1 MIITRELA
9 RDPAKRKN
17 DANKTDFPLR
27 EDPEIHRPRIGLAL
41 SGGGFRA
48 AIFHLGVI
56 QRLEELGI
64 MSRVQVVSAVSG
76 GSIIA
81 AYYLCEMEHRLRL
94 EEPGVQDCRETR
106 VRIFHQIAH
115 DFFEALDNN
124 LRTRALIFTPFHHP
138 WLFIKT
144 LALKAF
150 RAGARSELIQCEY
163 DRWFYHNNTLDQL
176 PGAAQR
182 EGGEGADTARER
194 NTGPRL
200 LINTT
205 SLLTGERVAF
215 CREPISRVNEM
226 SRVNTNVLPLS
237 RVVGASSG
245 VPGLFP
251 PTMISGDI
259 LVDGGVADNQGI
271 ESLIEDPMDCNLLLV
286 SDASG
291 QMEPIHTIK
300 EGPFNVLSRVNSIFQ
315 FQIRNKLLDILVG
328 WKRLPELRQTHM
340 EPHEFAF
347 VHLHLNLKDRRQAQ
361 NRIPSEFIPGIARI
375 RTDLDQFS
383 HVERQALMYHGYT
396 LIDAQM
402 KEYCPRLLP
411 ELQGESSV
419 PAMNVPPLFQ
429 EEVLASRTKRD
440 RIRIDLEAGSTNSY
454 LARCLKKYPSQ
465 AGSIL
470 AAGCGMVL
478 ALSFFIFLVYP
489 QWVERLG
496 DRLAGFFMG
505 LIPDMWVLPVSGF
518 LVARGLLDVETTVRG
533 LSGLVALAAVFLL
546 IGYVT
551 AFPVYLAMRRTVS
564 SLDRHEYKKLT
575 GTDPSG
581 HGTSASKGGHQDKRD
596 SESKS

>member
-1 MIITRELA
+1 MIITSELA
-9 RDPAKRKN
+9 RDAEQSKSVEK
-17 DANKTDFPLR
+17 KTDFHVL
-27 EDPEIHRPRIGLAL
+27 EDSETQSPRIGLAL

-56 QRLEELGI
+56 RRLEELGL
-64 MSRVQVVSAVSG
+64 MSRVRVVSAVSG

-81 AYYLCEMEHRLRL
+81 AYYLCEMERRLRL
-94 EEPGVQDCRETR
+94 EKPGVQDCRETR
-106 VRIFHQIAH
+106 VRIYDKIAH

-176 PGAAQR
+176 PGAVQR
-182 EGGEGADTARER
+182 EGGEGADTAREKS
-194 NTGPRL
+194 TGSRL

-226 SRVNTNVLPLS
+226 SRVNNNVLPLS

-251 PTMISGDI
+251 PTMISGDV

-300 EGPFNVLSRVNSIFQ
+300 EGTFKVLSRVNSIFQ

-328 WKRLPELRQTHM
+328 WKRLPELRKTHK

-347 VHLHLNLKDRRQAQ
+347 VHLHLNLKDRLQAT

-383 HVERQALMYHGYT
+383 HVEREALMYHGYT
-396 LIDAQM
+396 LIDAQL

-419 PAMNVPPLFQ
+419 PAMTVPPLFQ
-429 EEVLASRTKRD
+429 EEVLVSCTNRD
-440 RIRIDLEAGSTNSY
+440 KIRAELEAGSTNFY
-454 LARCLKKYPSQ
+454 LARCLKKYPLR

-518 LVARGLLDVETTVRG
+518 LEARGLLDVETTVRG
-533 LSGLVALAAVFLL
+533 LSGLGAIAGIILL
-546 IGYVT
+546 IGYIT

-564 SLDRHEYKKLT
+564 SLDRHGYKKLT
-575 GTDPSG
+575 GIEPSI
-581 HGTSASKGGHQDKRD
+581 HWTSRSEGGHQEN
-596 SESKS
+596 SG